1 MTPDDRARL
10 QREMVKLKRGDR
22 TAFDGVF
29 TLAWPAVQH
38 FARRWLG
45 GNAEVDDVAQRALV
59 KIFEQASGFDDT
71 RDALTWVLEV
81 TVWECRTE
89 RTRRRRAQQA
99 PRVDPAPPAPPDAE
113 VERAELLDA
122 LTHVMHELPPS
133 DRAELARVLAEEA
146 SGDAAARKRRQ
157 RAVTR
162 LTDLWRRL
170 HGD

>member
-1 MTPDDRARL
+1 
-10 QREMVKLKRGDR
+10 MVKLKRGDR
-22 TAFDGVF
+22 TAFDQVF
-29 TLAWPAVQH
+29 ALAWPAVQH

-45 GNAEVDDVAQRALV
+45 DNAEVDDVAQRALV
-59 KIFEQASGFDDT
+59 KIFEQASAFDDA

-99 PRVDPAPPAPPDAE
+99 PRVDAPSPAAPEAE
-113 VERAELLDA
+113 VEHAELLA
-122 LTHVMHELPPS
+122 TLAQVMRELPES
-133 DRAELARVLAEEA
+133 DRAELARVLADEA

-162 LTDLWRRL
+162 LTDIWRRL
-170 HGD
+170 HGN